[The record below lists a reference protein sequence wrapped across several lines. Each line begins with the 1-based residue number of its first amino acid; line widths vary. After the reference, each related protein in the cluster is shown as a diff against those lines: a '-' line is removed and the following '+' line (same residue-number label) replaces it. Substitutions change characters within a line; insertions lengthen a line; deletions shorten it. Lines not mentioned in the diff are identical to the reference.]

1 MRRPSSL
8 ERGLTF
14 VTVLMLLALFG
25 ATYWCFAFG
34 PVYWQ
39 NHEVKAQLREAAAS
53 AYHDPSDVTIRKKLM
68 RTFDDNYGYDGTD
81 AAGHTARLNKL
92 EFDENDL
99 QFQRIANP
107 PSIRVDF
114 HYLRTVNLPIFGGQ
128 RRVAFTDHI
137 DQDLSA
143 VKW

>member
-53 AYHDPSDVTIRKKLM
+53 AYHDPSDVTI
-68 RTFDDNYGYDGTD
+68 
-81 AAGHTARLNKL
+81 
-92 EFDENDL
+92 
-99 QFQRIANP
+99 
-107 PSIRVDF
+107 
-114 HYLRTVNLPIFGGQ
+114 
-128 RRVAFTDHI
+128 
-137 DQDLSA
+137 
-143 VKW
+143 